1 MLLLAEVIE
10 SGVLRITFEH
20 TFIGAYG
27 GAFEGAGSALARIV
41 LAREWL
47 SFLGTLNTH
56 NLHDFEIHS
65 GNLFGFWVVGHV
77 YSRALE
83 VFIGFFSQVLK
94 RYIVAFKH
102 NCVVDPFIAFTLNV
116 ACHSRHIQLIEL
128 LVLLQHLLPLL
139 P

>member
-10 SGVLRITFEH
+10 SGALRITFEH

-27 GAFEGAGSALARIV
+27 GSYGGAFESAGSAFARIV
-41 LAREWL
+41 LAREGL

-56 NLHDFEIHS
+56 NLHNFKFHS

-83 VFIGFFSQVLK
+83 VFISFLS
-94 RYIVAFKH
+94 
-102 NCVVDPFIAFTLNV
+102 
-116 ACHSRHIQLIEL
+116 
-128 LVLLQHLLPLL
+128 
-139 P
+139 

>member
-10 SGVLRITFEH
+10 IGALRITFEH

-27 GAFEGAGSALARIV
+27 GAFESAGSAFARIV

-83 VFIGFFSQVLK
+83 VFISFL
-94 RYIVAFKH
+94 A
-102 NCVVDPFIAFTLNV
+102 
-116 ACHSRHIQLIEL
+116 
-128 LVLLQHLLPLL
+128 
-139 P
+139 

>member
-10 SGVLRITFEH
+10 SGALRITFEH
-20 TFIGAYG
+20 TFICAYGGAYG
-27 GAFEGAGSALARIV
+27 GAFEGAGSAFARIV

-56 NLHDFEIHS
+56 NLHNFKFHS

-83 VFIGFFSQVLK
+83 VFISFL
-94 RYIVAFKH
+94 A
-102 NCVVDPFIAFTLNV
+102 
-116 ACHSRHIQLIEL
+116 
-128 LVLLQHLLPLL
+128 
-139 P
+139 

>member
-1 MLLLAEVIE
+1 MLLLAQVIE
-10 SGVLRITFEH
+10 SAALRITFER

-27 GAFEGAGSALARIV
+27 GAYGRAFEGPASAFARIV

-56 NLHDFEIHS
+56 NLHNFKFHS

-83 VFIGFFSQVLK
+83 VFISFLS
-94 RYIVAFKH
+94 
-102 NCVVDPFIAFTLNV
+102 
-116 ACHSRHIQLIEL
+116 
-128 LVLLQHLLPLL
+128 
-139 P
+139 